1 MKKFLFLAVAAI
13 MATMTL
19 TSCDSDNGGD
29 SGSDDYRTMI
39 ANTRWQLSEV
49 LYNNV
54 WQKAET
60 FSEFG
65 IQDLRFGGDGRYEM
79 KFYNYDG
86 HQGTSTFRGAYSVDQ
101 RTINFN
107 DDLVVGIVF
116 SINISSLDN
125 NLMEG
130 LLTIWDASQPRHYTI
145 RLKRSSSSSSSSISS
160 ATR

>member
-1 MKKFLFLAVAAI
+1 MLTAI
-13 MATMTL
+13 LTICGTLTL
-19 TSCDSDNGGD
+19 TSCDSDNSD
-29 SGSDDYRTMI
+29 SSGSDEYRTKI

-65 IQDLRFGGDGRYEM
+65 IQDLRFGSDGRYEM

-86 HQGTSTFRGAYSVDQ
+86 HQGTSTFKGAFSFDH

-107 DDLVVGIVF
+107 DDLLLGIIF
-116 SINISSLDN
+116 SIDIVTLDN
-125 NLMEG
+125 DFMEG
-130 LLTIWDASQPRHYTI
+130 MLTIWDESHVRHYTI
-145 RLKRSSSSSSSSISS
+145 RMKRID
-160 ATR
+160 